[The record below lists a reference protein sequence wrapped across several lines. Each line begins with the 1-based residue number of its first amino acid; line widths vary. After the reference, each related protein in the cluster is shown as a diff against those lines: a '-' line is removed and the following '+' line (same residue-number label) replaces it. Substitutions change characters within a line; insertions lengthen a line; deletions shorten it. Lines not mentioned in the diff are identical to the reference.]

1 MDCLVRLFHGGI
13 VREEDGVF
21 ENMQY
26 EVEMFDMPPS
36 FSDLFLQVKKF
47 DGEFTLK
54 GRFDSGKSRAHCVLM
69 PLRKILVFS

>member
-1 MDCLVRLFHGGI
+1 LFHGGSVI
-13 VREEDGVF
+13 KEDVVF
-21 ENMQY
+21 ENMED
-26 EVEMFDMPPS
+26 EVEIFDMPPS